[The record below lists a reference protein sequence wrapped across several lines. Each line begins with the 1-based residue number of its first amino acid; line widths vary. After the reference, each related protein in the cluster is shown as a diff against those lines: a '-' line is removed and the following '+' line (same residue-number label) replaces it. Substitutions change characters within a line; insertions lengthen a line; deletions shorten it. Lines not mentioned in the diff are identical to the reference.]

1 MRIDGSGGNCDGRNI
16 SGHRLEIL
24 VVMVFVAL
32 FQMKLSSGR
41 TADLER
47 GN

>member
-1 MRIDGSGGNCDGRNI
+1 MRIDGSGGKCDGRDI

-24 VVMVFVAL
+24 AVMVFVVL
-32 FQMKLSSGR
+32 FQVKLSSGR